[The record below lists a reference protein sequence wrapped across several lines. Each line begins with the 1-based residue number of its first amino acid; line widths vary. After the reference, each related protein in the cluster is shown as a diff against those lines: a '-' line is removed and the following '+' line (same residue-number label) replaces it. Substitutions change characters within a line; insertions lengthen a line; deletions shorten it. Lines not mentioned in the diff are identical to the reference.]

1 MKILIMLTRRHNA
14 ILRVEDTLLH
24 MGYEVEKIYVDH
36 FQSSHSYLL
45 KKLDEIGV
53 SKFKE
58 EYERSIYDKACH
70 IIQNM
75 DVKRVLCIN
84 FILPEKYREK
94 FKKLLKNK
102 CPNILWLVDPVNRN
116 DGIHNRMFSLYFD
129 KVCSYEQADVDY
141 LNNKNGSNVFYVPVG
156 YNMAYVKDKSEIK
169 TTDIVFVG
177 SPYKDRMELLDKLA
191 EEAEKRNWTLAVYG
205 PFYGEGRYFWKKHKS
220 RIKYPY
226 LFKYVQDG
234 VFSSEQIADIYAKAK
249 ICLNIHLAN
258 AKGMNPRSYEIM
270 ATGSFQLMDK
280 RDYYGDCVPNRD
292 FAIYNDYDDMVRQIE
307 KYLTN
312 EKIREQIANSG
323 KQSIKNLSMEVCMKK
338 ILDL

>member
-1 MKILIMLTRRHNA
+1 MKILIMLTKRHNA
-14 ILRVEDTLLH
+14 ILRVEETLLH

-36 FQSSHSYLL
+36 FQSSHSYVL
-45 KKLDEIGV
+45 KKLDEFGF
-53 SKFKE
+53 SKFRE
-58 EYERSIYDKACH
+58 QYERSIYDRACH
-70 IIQNM
+70 IIKNM

-141 LNNKNGSNVFYVPVG
+141 LNNKNGSSVFYVPVG

-205 PFYGEGRYFWKKHKS
+205 PFYGEGRYFWKN
-220 RIKYPY
+220 IK
-226 LFKYVQDG
+226 VG
-234 VFSSEQIADIYAKAK
+234 
-249 ICLNIHLAN
+249 
-258 AKGMNPRSYEIM
+258 
-270 ATGSFQLMDK
+270 
-280 RDYYGDCVPNRD
+280 
-292 FAIYNDYDDMVRQIE
+292 
-307 KYLTN
+307 
-312 EKIREQIANSG
+312 
-323 KQSIKNLSMEVCMKK
+323 
-338 ILDL
+338 